1 MITWL
6 PYWVSTVL
14 AYLGLVTAAVLVI
27 EVVVGLWLIRDDHH
41 DLDWTED
48 DIS

>member
-6 PYWVSTVL
+6 PYWASTVL
-14 AYLGLVTAAVLVI
+14 AYLGLVTAAVMLI
-27 EVVVGLWLIRDDHH
+27 EVVVGLWVVHDHRRDPQ
-41 DLDWTED
+41 WTED